1 VVAPISEAD
10 WKQLQAELQ
19 QARLE
24 AQKLSAALADTWEE
38 LTLLYELA
46 EQLRGVL
53 DIDQA
58 VRLALEHVT
67 DIVSV
72 EGCAVLLKEDGEWE
86 VQLSFCPNGHKEWLS
101 AWGNEVAQHA
111 LQRRRG
117 FILNDLSQ
125 HPEWGE
131 KAKIFALQN
140 LIVVPLNPDG
150 HAKGALMAWNKL
162 QGEFTSGI

>member
-53 DIDQA
+53 DIDQ
-58 VRLALEHVT
+58 R
-67 DIVSV
+67 
-72 EGCAVLLKEDGEWE
+72 
-86 VQLSFCPNGHKEWLS
+86 
-101 AWGNEVAQHA
+101 
-111 LQRRRG
+111 
-117 FILNDLSQ
+117 
-125 HPEWGE
+125 
-131 KAKIFALQN
+131 
-140 LIVVPLNPDG
+140 
-150 HAKGALMAWNKL
+150 
-162 QGEFTSGI
+162 